1 MLHCIV
7 YVMYVVRCYTA
18 LCDSHYIVHYIVTLC
33 CNNNNNW
40 FIKSHGRKTEL
51 QDFYKYELKRNLQ
64 IGYYNH
70 INN

>member
-1 MLHCIV
+1 MLC
-7 YVMYVVRCYTA
+7 MLWDATLRCVTV
-18 LCDSHYIVHYIVTLC
+18 HYIVHYIVTLC